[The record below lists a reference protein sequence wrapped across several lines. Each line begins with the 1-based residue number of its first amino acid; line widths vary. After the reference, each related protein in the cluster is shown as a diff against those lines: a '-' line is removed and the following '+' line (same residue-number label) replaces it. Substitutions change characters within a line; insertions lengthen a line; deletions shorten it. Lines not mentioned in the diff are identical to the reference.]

1 MLNTIFGIV
10 GWVGTLLVFAGVA
23 IRVFR
28 PEWDQYAYWA
38 AIAGLVC
45 VGFYTLTQWR
55 EIGRSFQKRE
65 TKLGAMM
72 SISVVAVLAILV
84 GINWAVSR
92 RDKRWDLTA
101 AASYTLSDQTV
112 KVLSGLKTP
121 VKALVFDAPGGF
133 QRFRDAFGM
142 YTNASPNIQ
151 VEYVD
156 MDREPARA
164 REYAIVAPGTVVMEY
179 DGRREK
185 VMSDR
190 EQDLTNTL
198 IKVTTGRQV
207 KAYFVQGHGERSIT
221 GNDRPGYASVVEA
234 LKRDNYT
241 VEPIVLAQS
250 AAGVP
255 ADASVLVIAG
265 PTADYLKPEVDAIRT
280 YVRKGGKALFMLDP
294 PVGESARTTP
304 TLEALLKEWG
314 ITLGHDVVID
324 ISGMGQLLGTDA
336 SVPVVASYPQHAITE
351 NFDLLTAFPLA
362 QSVKGE
368 AGVELGTANTQNVI
382 NTSER
387 SWSESDVKSL
397 ASGGKVSLDEKA
409 GDHRGPITI
418 GLSLAMD
425 APDAPASAADAAT
438 AGKPADGAKPE
449 DGSKP
454 ADGAKPPPKTQMR
467 IMVVGDSDF
476 ASNAAAGIQGN
487 ADLFVNMNNWLTQ
500 QEDLISIHP
509 RDAGDRRITMT
520 ADQQRRLLWLSL
532 LFIPGL
538 ILGSGVYTWWQR
550 R

>member
-10 GWVGTLLVFAGVA
+10 GWIGTLLVFAGVA

-28 PEWDQYAYWA
+28 PEWDNYAYWA
-38 AIAGLVC
+38 AVAGLVC
-45 VGFYTLTQWR
+45 VGLYTLTQWR

-72 SISVVAVLAILV
+72 SISVVAVLAILI
-84 GINWAVSR
+84 GINWAVTR

-112 KVLSGLKTP
+112 KVLGNLKTP
-121 VKALVFDAPGGF
+121 VKVLVFDTPGGF
-133 QRFRDAFGM
+133 QRFRDSLAM
-142 YTNASPNIQ
+142 YTAASPNLQ

-179 DGRREK
+179 EGRREK
-185 VMSDR
+185 VMSER
-190 EQDLTNTL
+190 EQDLTNNL

-207 KAYFVQGHGERSIT
+207 KAYFVQGHGERDSA

-241 VEPIVLAQS
+241 VETIVLAQS
-250 AAGVP
+250 PTGVP
-255 ADASVLVIAG
+255 ADASVVIIAG
-265 PTADYLKPEVDAIRT
+265 PTADFLKPEVDALRT
-280 YVRKGGKALFMLDP
+280 YLRKGGKALFLLDP
-294 PVGESARTTP
+294 PIGEAARPTP
-304 TLEALLKEWG
+304 TLEALLGEWG
-314 ITLGHDVVID
+314 ITLGHDLIID
-324 ISGMGQLLGTDA
+324 ISGMGQLLGTGADT
-336 SVPVVASYPQHAITE
+336 PVVASYPQHQVTE

-362 QSVKGE
+362 QSV
-368 AGVELGTANTQNVI
+368 AGKAGTELGMANTENVI

-387 SWSESDVKSL
+387 SWSESDLKSI
-397 ASGGKVSLDEKA
+397 AAGGKVSLDEA
-409 GDHRGPITI
+409 SGDQRGPITI
-418 GLSLAMD
+418 ALSLSMD
-425 APDAPASAADAAT
+425 APDAPPSAPAAAS
-438 AGKPADGAKPE
+438 GEKPAEGD
-449 DGSKP
+449 KP
-454 ADGAKPPPKTQMR
+454 AEEAAKKPQMR

-476 ASNAAAGIQGN
+476 ASNAAAGVQGN

-500 QEDLISIHP
+500 QEDLISIHA
-509 RDAGDRRITMT
+509 RDAGDRRVTMT
-520 ADQQRRLLWLSL
+520 ADQQRRVLWLSL

>member
-10 GWVGTLLVFAGVA
+10 GWIGTLLVFAGLA

-45 VGFYTLTQWR
+45 VGLYTLTQWR

-72 SISVVAVLAILV
+72 SISVAAVLAILI
-84 GINWAVSR
+84 GINWAVTR

-101 AASYTLSDQTV
+101 SASYTLSDQTV
-112 KVLSGLKTP
+112 KVLSNLKTP
-121 VKALVFDAPGGF
+121 VKVLVFDAPGGF
-133 QRFRDAFGM
+133 QRFRDSLTM
-142 YTNASPNIQ
+142 YTTASPNLQ

-185 VMSDR
+185 VMSER
-190 EQDLTNTL
+190 EQDLTNNL
-198 IKVTTGRQV
+198 IKVTAGRQV
-207 KAYFVQGHGERSIT
+207 KAYFVQGHGERDIL

-241 VEPIVLAQS
+241 VDKIVLAQS
-250 AAGVP
+250 PEGVP
-255 ADASVLVIAG
+255 ADTSVLIIAG
-265 PTADYLKPEVDAIRT
+265 PTSDFLKPEVEAIRT
-280 YVRKGGKALFMLDP
+280 YLRKGGKALFMLDP
-294 PVGESARTTP
+294 PVGESARTAP

-314 ITLGHDVVID
+314 ITLGHDLIID
-324 ISGMGQLLGTDA
+324 ISGMGQLLGTGADT
-336 SVPVVASYPQHAITE
+336 PVVASYPQHQVTQ

-362 QSVKGE
+362 QSVR
-368 AGVELGTANTQNVI
+368 GVADTNLGLALTENVI

-387 SWSESDVKSL
+387 SWSEADVKSI
-397 ASGGKVSLDEKA
+397 ATGGKVSLDEKA
-409 GDHRGPITI
+409 GDQRGPITI
-418 GLSLAMD
+418 ALSLAMD
-425 APDAPASAADAAT
+425 APDATAD
-438 AGKPADGAKPE
+438 KPADGEKPGAKPE
-449 DGSKP
+449 DAPKKP
-454 ADGAKPPPKTQMR
+454 QMR

-476 ASNAAAGIQGN
+476 ASNAAAGVQGN

-500 QEDLISIHP
+500 QEDLISIHA
-509 RDAGDRRITMT
+509 RDAGDRRVTMT
-520 ADQQRRLLWLSL
+520 ADQQRRVLWLSL